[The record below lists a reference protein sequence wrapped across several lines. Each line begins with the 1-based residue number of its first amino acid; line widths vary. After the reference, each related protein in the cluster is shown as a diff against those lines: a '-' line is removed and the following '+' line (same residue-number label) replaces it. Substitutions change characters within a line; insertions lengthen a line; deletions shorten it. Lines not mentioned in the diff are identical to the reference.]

1 VLICDTPKCGTETH
15 LRCAGLDAVPEGDWF
30 CDACSAKNWKRK
42 ASGAPAK
49 PKRPRRETAAAAP
62 KHASPVVLSPAV
74 VSAEVDAAFADDE
87 TLRCLVRQRRVTSKA
102 VRARVAVQLG
112 VDEVLLKA
120 KALKAALR
128 DASARAETA
137 TRAELQA
144 QPRKRRKREV
154 AAAAAAPAPP
164 APVAS
169 VEPSSDEDELVSPMH
184 SRSTVGRGA
193 IRCHEELP
201 VPVTPDARPP
211 ALIDLTERDADPR
224 DADPAEAAEPAEA
237 EAEAAEPAG
246 AAEPAAEPETRDPAA
261 AVAALEASLL
271 RALPERRAVSFGCAT
286 VRSGGVVSE
295 PTERHEPLV
304 RELTAFYRRFR
315 PRGPGSRPG
324 TGTITSIWVN
334 RTDDPLGLHRDA
346 SNSGLSSIM
355 AFGDFASGGELEID
369 DVGAVDIRP
378 FRRDASD
385 PLYDF
390 DAVTR
395 AHRPM
400 PWDGGSRWTVT
411 FYCVRSPRLDAE
423 DRAYLASLGFPLPRA
438 EDEIRARA
446 ADIEARHTRESDR
459 KLQEAAALRARVAAL
474 EREAAA
480 LRAS

>member
-1 VLICDTPKCGTETH
+1 
-15 LRCAGLDAVPEGDWF
+15 
-30 CDACSAKNWKRK
+30 
-42 ASGAPAK
+42 
-49 PKRPRRETAAAAP
+49 
-62 KHASPVVLSPAV
+62 
-74 VSAEVDAAFADDE
+74 
-87 TLRCLVRQRRVTSKA
+87 
-102 VRARVAVQLG
+102 
-112 VDEVLLKA
+112 
-120 KALKAALR
+120 
-128 DASARAETA
+128 
-137 TRAELQA
+137 
-144 QPRKRRKREV
+144 
-154 AAAAAAPAPP
+154 
-164 APVAS
+164 
-169 VEPSSDEDELVSPMH
+169 M
-184 SRSTVGRGA
+184 
-193 IRCHEELP
+193 
-201 VPVTPDARPP
+201 
-211 ALIDLTERDADPR
+211 
-224 DADPAEAAEPAEA
+224 
-237 EAEAAEPAG
+237 
-246 AAEPAAEPETRDPAA
+246 
-261 AVAALEASLL
+261 
-271 RALPERRAVSFGCAT
+271 SFGCAT
-286 VRSGGVVSE
+286 VRSGGVSE
-295 PTERHEPLV
+295 LTERHEPLV

-369 DVGAVDIRP
+369 DVGAIDIRP
-378 FRRDASD
+378 FRRDAAD

-400 PWDGGSRWTVT
+400 PWGGGSRWTVT